1 MGSNNHDISVVLYCI
16 YRNMM
21 FFMCYNI
28 IAAHI
33 GGIYF

>member
-1 MGSNNHDISVVLYCI
+1 MIFLLSCNAYIVI
-16 YRNMM
+16 MM